1 MSQYLEKIHAPLY
14 SLYLYL
20 QYPRYPKYPSTDE
33 EWVEMW
39 WIYLYMLSHSVVS
52 FCDPMDC
59 GFSVHGDSPGKNTG
73 AGCHALLQVIFPT
86 QGLNPV
92 LLHCRQILYHLSHQ
106 GSPDISISIS
116 IYLSLS
122 LYIYIHTMEYYSAIK
137 SSILPFLPTW
147 LDLGVITLSEISQ
160 RKIDIVS
167 FHLYMEYKKTKQMN
181 KHNKTETE
189 F

>member
-1 MSQYLEKIHAPLY
+1 MHPYIH
-14 SLYLYL
+14 L

-116 IYLSLS
+116 IYLSIYLS
-122 LYIYIHTMEYYSAIK
+122 LSIYTHNGILLSHKKLNLAIFANMVGPRSYYTKWNK
-137 SSILPFLPTW
+137 SEKDRYCI
-147 LDLGVITLSEISQ
+147 ISL
-160 RKIDIVS
+160 IYGI
-167 FHLYMEYKKTKQMN
+167 
-181 KHNKTETE
+181 
-189 F
+189 